1 VDGVSPVLVHIGYH
15 KTGTKWLRAALFRDP
30 ATGYG
35 WVPKDSA
42 PIRALVRDR
51 PLDFDPAARRAELEP
66 LVAEVETA
74 GLLPVVCWGRLAGQ
88 AFSGGHDV
96 VQIADRLHAVLPEAR
111 ILAVVREQR
120 SIIVS
125 TYKQYVKAGGAA
137 TLQAFLEP
145 ADDQGWRVP
154 TFDYAYFE
162 YHRLLGY
169 YRSLFG
175 PESVLVLPYEQLV
188 QDRRE
193 FVTRVAEF
201 AGRSVPEE
209 ALERML
215 RSRPTNPAQSALV
228 IGATRPL
235 NRFGPRNELNP
246 SPVLDSRRMAAFTA
260 QVRKRVDPAGLPG
273 GRALAERSER
283 RLREAVAAA
292 VGDRYAESNRA
303 TSELFGLD
311 LERYGWPV

>member
-1 VDGVSPVLVHIGYH
+1 MSPVLVHIGYH
-15 KTGTKWLRAALFRDP
+15 KTGTKWLRAGLFRDP

-35 WVPKDSA
+35 WVPKDST

-51 PLDFDPAARRAELEP
+51 PLEFDPAATRAQLEP
-66 LVAEVETA
+66 LIAEVEA
-74 GLLPVVCWGRLAGQ
+74 GGLLPVVCWGRLAGQ

-96 VQIADRLHAVLPEAR
+96 KEIADRLRAVLPEAR
-111 ILAVVREQR
+111 ILAVIREQQ
-120 SIIVS
+120 SVIVS

-154 TFDYAYFE
+154 TFHYEYFE
-162 YHRLLGY
+162 YDRLLGY

-175 PESVLVLPYEQLV
+175 AESVLVLPYEQLV
-188 QDRRE
+188 RDRRE
-193 FVTRVAEF
+193 FVTRVADF
-201 AGRSVPEE
+201 AGRPVPDEV
-209 ALERML
+209 LERML
-215 RSRPTNPAQSALV
+215 RAKPTNTAQSALV

-246 SPVLDSRRMAAFTA
+246 SPLFDSKRIAAFAA
-260 QVRKRVDPAGLPG
+260 QVRKKVDPSSLRAT
-273 GRALAERSER
+273 RALSERSER

-292 VGDRYAESNRA
+292 VGDRYADGNRVTA
-303 TSELFGLD
+303 ELFGLD